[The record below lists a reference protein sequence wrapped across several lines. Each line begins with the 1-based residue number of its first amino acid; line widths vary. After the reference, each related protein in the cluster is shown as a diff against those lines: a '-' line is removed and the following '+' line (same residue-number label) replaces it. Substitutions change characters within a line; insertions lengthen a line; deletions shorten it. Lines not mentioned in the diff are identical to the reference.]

1 MIRELNAEQK
11 LKQNELRTE
20 LLIHVA
26 KKNDTKELE
35 IEQIKKMYD
44 TIQWRIDK
52 LDNYVLEETM
62 SGRKEVNTAQL
73 RMLEAR
79 LDETIIEL
87 AETRN
92 LRQTTEHLTP
102 LNKAIKTHS
111 Q

>member
-1 MIRELNAEQK
+1 M
-11 LKQNELRTE
+11 
-20 LLIHVA
+20 

-92 LRQTTEHLTP
+92 LR
-102 LNKAIKTHS
+102 
-111 Q
+111 

>member
-1 MIRELNAEQK
+1 M
-11 LKQNELRTE
+11 
-20 LLIHVA
+20 
-26 KKNDTKELE
+26 
-35 IEQIKKMYD
+35 KKMFD
-44 TIQWRIDK
+44 SLQWRIDK
-52 LDNYVLEETM
+52 LDNYVLEDTM
-62 SGRKEVNTAQL
+62 SGRKEVNLAQL

-102 LNKAIKTHS
+102 LNKAIKTQS